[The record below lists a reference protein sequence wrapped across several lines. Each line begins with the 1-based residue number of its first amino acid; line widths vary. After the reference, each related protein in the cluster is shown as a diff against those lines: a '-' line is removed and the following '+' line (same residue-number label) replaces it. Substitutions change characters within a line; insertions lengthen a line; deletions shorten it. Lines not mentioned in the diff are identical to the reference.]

1 MHAIG
6 THIFLSLATNGEL
19 RGETVP
25 LRHISYELQ
34 PRSKRH
40 RLPDWLVSGWWS
52 NAPFLNFKEWVNNL
66 WLREDAHPL
75 GVACGIWGRSGHC
88 RLLNWGTEIQEFQDD
103 VPKAVNQMPE
113 TNEQNNLEEVWLSQ
127 GMLDHVYDF
136 CFPCPIPHYWY
147 SPMKPLMQKK
157 KKKVSWI
164 KKGYDSSKGRNST

>member
-1 MHAIG
+1 MHRARPLANNLMRRTKGVPFSTHRFFFQRTGSTQPTSDTSNTTIKDMAMDMHAIG

-75 GVACGIWGRSGHC
+75 GVACGI
-88 RLLNWGTEIQEFQDD
+88 
-103 VPKAVNQMPE
+103 
-113 TNEQNNLEEVWLSQ
+113 
-127 GMLDHVYDF
+127 
-136 CFPCPIPHYWY
+136 
-147 SPMKPLMQKK
+147 
-157 KKKVSWI
+157 
-164 KKGYDSSKGRNST
+164 